1 MYNRS
6 DRSINAKKRFTM
18 TEIKAIIFDLD
29 GTLLDNNEVHLK
41 AWKKYLKESQME
53 ISDEDFKKYI
63 SGRTNKDAVAHLY
76 KKELTEDEASKYYL
90 KKEEIYRKLYEIDI
104 VPIAGLLRFLKDLDR
119 HNIAMAIATSGIQVN
134 IDFMFTHVPIK
145 KYFKKIIS
153 SADISKGKPDPEIFL
168 KTAKSLHTS
177 PENCIVFEDSIAGV
191 FAGKSAGMKVVAL
204 TTTHTAEE
212 FKNADLI
219 IKDYTEINFNRLM
232 SLQHEEADSL

>member
-1 MYNRS
+1 
-6 DRSINAKKRFTM
+6 M

-145 KYFKKIIS
+145 KYFKK
-153 SADISKGKPDPEIFL
+153 
-168 KTAKSLHTS
+168 
-177 PENCIVFEDSIAGV
+177 
-191 FAGKSAGMKVVAL
+191 
-204 TTTHTAEE
+204 
-212 FKNADLI
+212 
-219 IKDYTEINFNRLM
+219 
-232 SLQHEEADSL
+232 